1 MCDALRELFA
11 EELRESKEGGMSV
24 GMTRGI
30 SQGILKGILVLLD
43 TYQEMNLSEEEA
55 ERRIAE
61 KFSLSEEKAREY
73 IEKYWE
79 R

>member
-11 EELRESKEGGMSV
+11 EELRESKEEGISV

-30 SQGILKGILVLLD
+30 SQWILKGILVLLD

>member
-1 MCDALRELFA
+1 
-11 EELRESKEGGMSV
+11 
-24 GMTRGI
+24 MTRGI

-55 ERRIAE
+55 ERRITE

-73 IEKYWE
+73 MEKYWG

>member
-1 MCDALRELFA
+1 
-11 EELRESKEGGMSV
+11 
-24 GMTRGI
+24 MTRGI

>member
-11 EELRESKEGGMSV
+11 EQLRESKEEGISV

-55 ERRIAE
+55 ERRITE

-73 IEKYWE
+73 MEKYWG